1 MIKGLFKNLFAGRSE
16 QDRMYSFLS
25 QATDRV
31 HLEVLQREW
40 DRMSHRD
47 RSMW

>member
-1 MIKGLFKNLFAGRSE
+1 MFGYLKNLFKGRSE
-16 QDRMYSFLS
+16 QERMYSYLS